1 MDAWN
6 PWHGCHKISP
16 GCKNC
21 YMHRR
26 DVSVGKNPDEV
37 VKTQSFDLPL
47 KKKRDGSFR
56 LQQKGDVFTC
66 GTSDFF
72 LEEADVWRK
81 QAWEMIRERQD
92 LSFLIITK
100 RIHRFY
106 VNLPDDWGMGYSNV
120 KIGCTVENQDR
131 ADYRLPLF
139 LEAPIRHRVI
149 ICEPILERIDLQP
162 YLDEKVELVV
172 AGGESG
178 YHARTCEY
186 DWILEIQRQCVGNEI
201 SFWFKQ
207 TGTHFKKD
215 GKGYVIKKRFQHSQ
229 ARKAGINRFIRK

>member
-1 MDAWN
+1 MKAWN

-26 DVSVGKNPDEV
+26 DESIGKDPDTV
-37 VKTQSFDLPL
+37 YRTTMFDLPL
-47 KKKRDGSFR
+47 KKKRDGNFR

-72 LEEADVWRK
+72 LEEADEWRTE
-81 QAWEMIRERQD
+81 AWGMIRQRQD

-100 RIHRFY
+100 RIYRFY
-106 VNLPDDWGMGYSNV
+106 EKLPPDWGEGYPNV
-120 KIGCTVENQDR
+120 KIGCTVENQEQ
-131 ADYRLPLF
+131 ANYRIPIF
-139 LEAPIRHRVI
+139 LKTPIRHKII
-149 ICEPILERIDLQP
+149 ICEPILERIDLTPFLSGQI
-162 YLDEKVELVV
+162 EMVV

-178 YHARTCEY
+178 YYARICEF
-186 DWILEIQRQCVGNEI
+186 DWILEIERECRKRNI

-215 GKGYVIKKRFQHSQ
+215 GKRYVIRKRFQHSQ
-229 ARKAGINRFIRK
+229 ARKAGINYSATK